1 MYQKIII
8 LHGSQQKK
16 YPEPIPAGTKITV
29 SWKDYTP
36 GGENNPAVDFRDAE
50 NKVVKSFEFPNGQNT
65 YTFTS
70 DKEIATTNVYA
81 NGYSHAGSIGITTII
96 NNLMVNIGEAKPY
109 EEYGAMPGNKF
120 PSRIRGCGDN
130 VNLYDFENATITKIG
145 GTEVVTKKENGVKIE
160 CTGNN
165 TYGAILGTFV
175 ADKIEDYT
183 ISLKSE
189 GMDTSTSQ
197 WGVRVEYADGTYSN
211 TANANTFTF
220 TPKQKNEIIT
230 ISYYVR
236 LGQSFTGTVILSD
249 IKIEKGSVAT
259 PYSRFK
265 EGNVNFTICNKN
277 MLKYDVKTQTIN
289 GITFTVNKDKSI
301 TANGTA
307 TANVILDMVGNS
319 RDFALSLKAGDY
331 VLSGCT
337 NGSKD
342 TYMIEVYDK
351 TYYRHVTDGRIL
363 INFTEDVSIRAYIA
377 IKSGVTMSNVTFY
390 PMLEENNKVT
400 NYVEH
405 KEQNITFPLKQKLY
419 KTDFLAEDGI
429 HHARKEIELV
439 GVTNGLK
446 INNVVKHTNDIY
458 YCTVSLPKTAVNGS
472 IVYCSHFKSQNK
484 GVVEGHCYITGG
496 GNILVL
502 VLEDQTITTAEQ
514 ANIWL
519 AEQKEAGTAVTVNYL
534 LATEEL
540 EEYSAEQ
547 QKVYNEIMQAKSY
560 REKTHIFS
568 QDEISPKF
576 DVEWIKDTSIILNN
590 LSKSIVGGN

>member
-96 NNLMVNIGEAKPY
+96 NNLMVNIGEVKPY
-109 EEYGAMPGNKF
+109 EEYGAMPSVEF
-120 PSRIRGCGDN
+120 PSEIKSC
-130 VNLYDFENATITKIG
+130 ENSI
-145 GTEVVTKKENGVKIE
+145 
-160 CTGNN
+160 
-165 TYGAILGTFV
+165 
-175 ADKIEDYT
+175 
-183 ISLKSE
+183 
-189 GMDTSTSQ
+189 
-197 WGVRVEYADGTYSN
+197 
-211 TANANTFTF
+211 
-220 TPKQKNEIIT
+220 
-230 ISYYVR
+230 
-236 LGQSFTGTVILSD
+236 
-249 IKIEKGSVAT
+249 
-259 PYSRFK
+259 
-265 EGNVNFTICNKN
+265 NFTICNKN
-277 MLKYDVKTQTIN
+277 LLKHNANTQTIS

-307 TANVILDMVGNS
+307 TANVTLDLIGNFG
-319 RDFALSLKAGDY
+319 DFALSLKAGDY

-351 TYYRHVTDGRIL
+351 TYYRRVTDGRIL
-363 INFTEDVSIRAYIA
+363 INFAEDVSIRAYIA

-390 PMLEENNKVT
+390 PMLERNTEKT
-400 NYVEH
+400 NYIEH
-405 KEQNITFPLKQKLY
+405 KEQNYTFPLKQKLHKEDY
-419 KTDFLAEDGI
+419 LTEDGI
-429 HHARKEIELV
+429 HHNRKEIELD
-439 GVTNGLK
+439 GATEKFK
-446 INNVVKHTNDIY
+446 ISSINRYENSLY
-458 YCTVSLPKTAVNGS
+458 YCTVALAKTAINGS
-472 IVYCSHFKSQNK
+472 RVCCSHFKNK
-484 GVVEGHCYITGG
+484 NQTVEVGNCYITGG

-514 ANIWL
+514 ANNWL

-547 QKVYNEIMQAKSY
+547 KAIYDEIMQTAKAY
-560 REKTHIFS
+560 KEKTHIYS
-568 QDEISPKF
+568 TDPISPKF
-576 DVEWIKDTSIILNN
+576 DVEYCKDLECYIN
-590 LSKSIVGGN
+590 SKLATTVAETEE